1 MAERTEHTVQGDSG
15 ARDPRRV
22 GRSAALMGAATAT
35 SRVFGFARVLVI
47 AAVLGTT
54 DLGNTFQGS
63 NLVSNVLFELLA
75 AGALSAV
82 LVPGFVELFRA
93 GRDDDAERLAG
104 SLLGFGLVAMGAIA
118 IVGVVAAPAIAR
130 VLTAGVDDPAVAAQ
144 QRDLAVFLLRFFIPQ
159 VMLYAVG
166 AVATAVLHAKRRFGL
181 PAAAPIGNTVMVVA
195 GLVIFSVLRAGA
207 PPSLD
212 LSFTEK
218 LTLGLAGTLG
228 VAAFVGVPTVALM
241 LRGFHLRPRLRWRD
255 PLVAS
260 TIRHAAWAG
269 FQNASVGILLAAALV
284 VGMGVPGGVV
294 AYYVAYTFFLV
305 PYAVLGQS
313 IHDTILPELS
323 HDVAADDL
331 AGFGRRLRWGLDA
344 MSLLVIPAGAAYI
357 ALGEPIMRAVSFGE
371 TTPQGVEMM
380 AAALAS
386 LALGLLPYSAFLLLT
401 RASYALGDSRTPM
414 VVSVTTALIGG
425 GFMLLVGP
433 QFEPEG
439 RLFMMGLGLALAYTA
454 AALTLG
460 VYLARRTGASLAPP
474 ALLRSVPASVVLG
487 AAAWG
492 LWSLLDPDG
501 RVVQLLLL
509 GAIGALGA
517 TAYTAVVHPPSVRA
531 LRGARNRLNGR
542 DAEREGGRDDGRMN
556 GAEGGAE

>member
-1 MAERTEHTVQGDSG
+1 
-15 ARDPRRV
+15 
-22 GRSAALMGAATAT
+22 MGAATAT

-93 GRDDDAERLAG
+93 GRDDDAEQLAG
-104 SLLGFGLVAMGAIA
+104 SLLGFGVVAMGAIA
-118 IVGVVAAPAIAR
+118 VVGVVTAPAIAR

-159 VMLYAVG
+159 VVLYALG
-166 AVATAVLHAKRRFGL
+166 AVATAVLHAKRRFTV
-181 PAAAPIGNTVMVVA
+181 PAAAPIGNTLVVVV

-212 LSFTEK
+212 LSSGEK

-228 VAAFVGVPTVALM
+228 VAAFVGVPTVAL
-241 LRGFHLRPRLRWRD
+241 LARGFRLRPRFRFRD
-255 PLVAS
+255 PLVRT

-269 FQNASVGILLAAALV
+269 FQNASVGILLASALV

-323 HDVAADDL
+323 HDVAAGDL
-331 AGFGRRLRWGLDA
+331 TAFGRRLRWGLDA
-344 MSLLVIPAGAAYI
+344 MSLLVVPAAAAYI
-357 ALGEPIMRAVSFGE
+357 ALGEPIMRAISFGE
-371 TTPQGVEMM
+371 TTPEGVEMM

-401 RASYALGDSRTPM
+401 RASYALGESRTPTI
-414 VVSVTTALIGG
+414 VSVTTAVVGG
-425 GFMLLVGP
+425 GFMLVVGP
-433 QFEPEG
+433 RFAPEG
-439 RLFMMGLGLALAYTA
+439 RLFTMGLGLALAYTA

-460 VYLARRTGASLAPP
+460 LYLTRRTRASLVPS
-474 ALLRSVPASVVLG
+474 ALLRAVPT
-487 AAAWG
+487 AAALGVAVWG
-492 LWSLLDPDG
+492 LWSAIDPEG

-517 TAYTAVVHPPSVRA
+517 TAYTAVVHPPSIRA
-531 LRGARNRLNGR
+531 MRRGGNRGEDR
-542 DAEREGGRDDGRMN
+542 AADEERAADPDGDGGRT
-556 GAEGGAE
+556 